1 MLLEDHPLVIF
12 MYSILHAFAKQT
24 NNKSITN
31 NTPCKLIFFSMIY
44 YFSCVTR
51 SDWFATQH
59 WFAYH
64 AGCVLWMI
72 FDQNDHRMFISSVL
86 GTCSLLSSNSNI
98 FITIIWVVVPITII
112 VIKFTVATSSNFL
125 PYPSSL
131 LQVTTSRDHTEGNF
145 TLILGL
151 AGNWQNPG
159 SSRPLK
165 SQKEQTEECFIFY
178 FGKLMETL
186 QATVFT
192 FFSFSGYFTVKKR
205 YNR

>member
-51 SDWFATQH
+51 SFWFATQH

-72 FDQNDHRMFISSVL
+72 FDQNDHIMSIGSVQHCDPVYRQQCVDGGIIIIICKTNGIVLTVRARLRMIAPKLSKYTIHSFPNRSRFVSF
-86 GTCSLLSSNSNI
+86 LLLN
-98 FITIIWVVVPITII
+98 
-112 VIKFTVATSSNFL
+112 
-125 PYPSSL
+125 Y
-131 LQVTTSRDHTEGNF
+131 
-145 TLILGL
+145 
-151 AGNWQNPG
+151 
-159 SSRPLK
+159 
-165 SQKEQTEECFIFY
+165 
-178 FGKLMETL
+178 
-186 QATVFT
+186 
-192 FFSFSGYFTVKKR
+192 
-205 YNR
+205 